1 MGQLL
6 IVSLLLIGVGVLKL
20 ILAFCLKSL
29 NKTFK
34 HIITLLR
41 AGPYFRFQGSRWL
54 NWKPYFRTQRSQNKS
69 NDASQTDIKTNHL
82 PLAWR
87 QPPYPTVVSASK
99 IASKIDCVKPWQ
111 TPPNMGSMA
120 FCSHYVF
127 FVAFF
132 SIPRSCCCCVTLR
145 CCCSAFPLQRNPHT
159 GAISG
164 LCCVFA
170 SASSLSFFEVEAK
183 KCVKRSSSSFA
194 RRVARVGKA
203 PEKSITLSPTPPG
216 SKPLSSMSG
225 TPPGWFWEAI
235 G

>member
-6 IVSLLLIGVGVLKL
+6 IVSLLLLGVGVLKL

-34 HIITLLR
+34 HIITLLQG
-41 AGPYFRFQGSRWL
+41 GPYFRFQGSRWL
-54 NWKPYFRTQRSQNKS
+54 NWKPYFRTQRLQNKS

-132 SIPRSCCCCVTLR
+132 SIQRSCCCCVTLR
-145 CCCSAFPLQRNPHT
+145 CCCSAFPLQRNPHRCN
-159 GAISG
+159 IRP
-164 LCCVFA
+164 LLRICKRVFA
-170 SASSLSFFEVEAK
+170 FVFRGRGQKMRKAVVVTVHEEG
-183 KCVKRSSSSFA
+183 A
-194 RRVARVGKA
+194 RIGKA

-225 TPPGWFWEAI
+225 TPKPSWFWEAI